1 MKYEDGKNRILRHSR
16 ILKMRDP
23 MKVLTVVG
31 LVVLVAALG
40 ANAEENDKE
49 RSERSTRNEGRT
61 II

>member
-1 MKYEDGKNRILRHSR
+1 MKYEDGKNRILRRSR

-40 ANAEENDKE
+40 ASAEENDKE
-49 RSERSTRNEGRT
+49 RSERSASNEGRT